1 MIKGEKVRFDIHNI
15 LFSIYKFNNTLE
27 NTSIKKIIDKHKKED
42 VSFIFNVTLN
52 CMRLHIHSLKI
63 LKKYIKKKLRDH
75 EKILLISAI
84 TQIVFLNFKE
94 YAVINCSVE
103 ISKKLK
109 LYPALIN
116 ATLKAI
122 AKNKK
127 KLKHIKISYNDLPQ
141 WFKKRTTSLT
151 IHEKNQFLENFYKE
165 PDVHIVFK
173 NKEKLNEFDEG
184 LIKTSSTSGFLLDKK
199 EIEGKKSF
207 IKGDWWVQDFS
218 SFFPI
223 NNIEFGNQDLKL
235 LDTCAAPGGKA
246 FQLLSKNL
254 KVTLN
259 DKSKRR
265 IQTLKSNLNRLK
277 FNPKVINK
285 DFIKF
290 DNNEK
295 FDFIII
301 DAPCSAIG
309 TIRKN
314 PEIFFKSKIPDFDGL
329 NNLQQNMLEK
339 AALLLNEGG
348 NILYMT
354 CSFIKN
360 ESIDQINEFLKKNS
374 NFLITNFIL
383 TEENYDFSKLLL
395 KNNLMITFPD
405 RILNNSI
412 DGYFAAYLKKIK

>member
-52 CMRLHIHSLKI
+52 SMRLHIHSLKI
-63 LKKYIKKKLRDH
+63 LKIYIKKKLRDH

-116 ATLKAI
+116 ASLKVI

-127 KLKHIKISYNDLPQ
+127 KLKNIKISYNDLPE
-141 WFKKRTTSLT
+141 WFRKRTASLT
-151 IHEKNQFLENFYKE
+151 IHEKKQFLENFYKE

-199 EIEGKKSF
+199 EIESKKSF

-223 NNIEFGNQDLKL
+223 NNIEFKNQNIKL
-235 LDTCAAPGGKA
+235 LDACAAPGGKA
-246 FQLLSKNL
+246 FQLLSKKL
-254 KVTLN
+254 EVTLN
-259 DKSKRR
+259 DKNKKR

-277 FNPKVINK
+277 FNPKVLNK

-290 DNNEK
+290 DKNEK

-339 AALLLNEGG
+339 AAHLLNVGG

-360 ESIDQINEFLKKNS
+360 ETLDQINEFLKKNN
-374 NFLITNFIL
+374 NFLVANFIL
-383 TEENYDFSKLLL
+383 TEQNYDYSKLV
-395 KNNLMITFPD
+395 KNNLMITIPD
-405 RILNNSI
+405 KILNNNI

>member
-27 NTSIKKIIDKHKKED
+27 NTSIKKIINKHKKED

-52 CMRLHIHSLKI
+52 SMRLHIHSLKI

-116 ATLKAI
+116 ASLKAI

-127 KLKHIKISYNDLPQ
+127 KLKNIKISYNDLPQ
-141 WFKKRTTSLT
+141 WFRKRTSSLT
-151 IHEKNQFLENFYKE
+151 IHEKKRFLENFYKE

-184 LIKTSSTSGFLLDKK
+184 LIKTSSTSGFLIDKK

-207 IKGDWWVQDFS
+207 IRGDWWVQDFS

-223 NNIEFGNQDLKL
+223 NNIEFKNQDLKL
-235 LDTCAAPGGKA
+235 LDACAAPGGKA

-265 IQTLKSNLNRLK
+265 IQTLNSNLNRLK
-277 FNPKVINK
+277 FNPKVLNK

-290 DNNEK
+290 DKNEK

-339 AALLLNEGG
+339 AALLLNVGG

-360 ESIDQINEFLKKNS
+360 ETFDQINKFLKKNN
-374 NFLITNFIL
+374 NFLVTNFIS
-383 TEENYDFSKLLL
+383 TEKSFDFSKLV
-395 KNNLMITFPD
+395 KNNLMITIPD
-405 RILNNSI
+405 KILNNNI

>member
-52 CMRLHIHSLKI
+52 SMRLHIHSLKI

-116 ATLKAI
+116 ASLKAI

-127 KLKHIKISYNDLPQ
+127 KLKDIKINFNDLPQ
-141 WFKKRTTSLT
+141 WFRESTSSLT
-151 IHEKNQFLENFYKE
+151 INEKKRFIENFYKE

-173 NKEKLNEFDEG
+173 NKEKLNKFEED
-184 LIKTSSTSGFLLDKK
+184 IVKTSSTSGFLINKK
-199 EIEGKKSF
+199 EIESKKSF
-207 IKGDWWVQDFS
+207 VKGDWWVQDFS

-223 NNIEFGNQDLKL
+223 NNIIFKNQNLKL
-235 LDTCAAPGGKA
+235 LDACAAPGGKA

-254 KVTLN
+254 EVTLN

-265 IQTLKSNLNRLK
+265 IQVLKSNLNRLK
-277 FNPKVINK
+277 FNPTILNR
-285 DFIKF
+285 DFINF
-290 DNNEK
+290 DKNEK

-309 TIRKN
+309 TIRKH
-314 PEIFFKSKIPDFDGL
+314 PEIFFKSKMPNFDGL

-339 AALLLNEGG
+339 AARLLNVGG

-360 ESIDQINEFLKKNS
+360 ETFDQVNKFLKNNN
-374 NFLITNFIL
+374 NFLIDNFIL
-383 TEENYDFSKLLL
+383 TEENHNFSKLL
-395 KNNLMITFPD
+395 KNNLMITIPD
-405 RILNNSI
+405 KILNNNI
-412 DGYFAAYLKKIK
+412 DGYFAANLKKIK

>member
-52 CMRLHIHSLKI
+52 SMRLHIHTLKI
-63 LKKYIKKKLRDH
+63 LKIYIKKKLRDH

-103 ISKKLK
+103 IPKKLN

-116 ATLKAI
+116 ASLKAI

-127 KLKHIKISYNDLPQ
+127 KLKDIQINFNDLPQ
-141 WFKKRTTSLT
+141 WFRESTSSLT
-151 IHEKNQFLENFYKE
+151 INEKKRFIENFYKE
-165 PDVHIVFK
+165 QDVHIVFK
-173 NKEKLNEFDEG
+173 NKEKLEKFEED
-184 LIKTSSTSGFLLDKK
+184 IVKTSSTSGFLINSK
-199 EIEGKKSF
+199 EIESKESF
-207 IKGDWWVQDFS
+207 VKGDWWVQDFS

-223 NNIEFGNQDLKL
+223 NNIIFKNQNLKF
-235 LDTCAAPGGKA
+235 LDACAAPGGKS

-254 KVTLN
+254 EVTLN
-259 DKSKRR
+259 DKSKGR
-265 IQTLKSNLNRLK
+265 IQVLKSNLNRLK
-277 FNPKVINK
+277 FKPRILNR

-290 DNNEK
+290 DKNEK

-314 PEIFFKSKIPDFDGL
+314 PEIFFKSKMPDFDGL

-339 AALLLNEGG
+339 AAHLLNVGG

-360 ESIDQINEFLKKNS
+360 ETFDQINEFLKNNN
-374 NFLITNFIL
+374 NFLIDNFTL
-383 TEENYDFSKLLL
+383 TEEKHKFSKLV
-395 KNNLMITFPD
+395 KNNLMITIPD
-405 RILNNSI
+405 KILNNNI

>member
-52 CMRLHIHSLKI
+52 SMRLHLHSLKI
-63 LKKYIKKKLRDH
+63 LKIYIKKKLRDH

-116 ATLKAI
+116 ASLKAI

-127 KLKHIKISYNDLPQ
+127 KLKDIKINYQDLPQ
-141 WFKKRTTSLT
+141 WFRKSTTSLT
-151 IHEKNQFLENFYKE
+151 TNEKKRFVENFYKE

-173 NKEKLNEFDEG
+173 NKEKLNKFEED
-184 LIKTSSTSGFLLDKK
+184 IVRTSSTSGFLINKK
-199 EIEGKKSF
+199 EIESKKSF
-207 IKGDWWVQDFS
+207 LKGDWWVQDFS

-223 NNIEFGNQDLKL
+223 NNIIFKNQNLKL
-235 LDTCAAPGGKA
+235 LDACAAPGGKA

-254 KVTLN
+254 EVTLN

-265 IQTLKSNLNRLK
+265 IQVLKSNLSRLK
-277 FNPKVINK
+277 FNPTILNR
-285 DFIKF
+285 DFINF
-290 DNNEK
+290 DENEK

-314 PEIFFKSKIPDFDGL
+314 PEIFFKSKIPDFNAL
-329 NNLQQNMLEK
+329 NSLQQNMLEN
-339 AALLLNEGG
+339 AAHLLNVGG

-360 ESIDQINEFLKKNS
+360 ETFDQINKFLRNNN
-374 NFLITNFIL
+374 NFLIDNFTL
-383 TEENYDFSKLLL
+383 TEENHKFSKLV
-395 KNNLMITFPD
+395 KNNLMITIPD
-405 RILNNSI
+405 KILNNSI
-412 DGYFAAYLKKIK
+412 DGYFAANLKKIK

>member
-1 MIKGEKVRFDIHNI
+1 MIKGEKVRFDVHNI

-52 CMRLHIHSLKI
+52 SMRLHIHSLKI
-63 LKKYIKKKLRDH
+63 LKMYIKKKLRDH

-116 ATLKAI
+116 ASLKAI

-127 KLKHIKISYNDLPQ
+127 KLKNIKINYNDLPQ
-141 WFKKRTTSLT
+141 WFRKSTNTLT
-151 IHEKNQFLENFYKE
+151 IHDKKRFLENFYEE

-173 NKEKLNEFDEG
+173 NKEKLNEFEED
-184 LIKTSSTSGFLLDKK
+184 IVKTSSTSGFLLNKK
-199 EIEGKKSF
+199 EIEIKESF
-207 IKGDWWVQDFS
+207 VKGDWWVQDFS

-223 NNIEFGNQDLKL
+223 NNIIFKNQDLKL
-235 LDTCAAPGGKA
+235 LDACAAPGGKA

-265 IQTLKSNLNRLK
+265 IQVLKSNLNRLK
-277 FNPKVINK
+277 FNPTVLNK
-285 DFIKF
+285 DFINF
-290 DNNEK
+290 DKNEK

-314 PEIFFKSKIPDFDGL
+314 PEIFFKSKMPDFDRL

-354 CSFIKN
+354 CSFIEN
-360 ESIDQINEFLKKNS
+360 ETFDQINKFLENNN
-374 NFLITNFIL
+374 NFLIDNFIS
-383 TEENYDFSKLLL
+383 TEQNYSFTELVK
-395 KNNLMITFPD
+395 KNLMITIPD
-405 RILNNSI
+405 KILNNNI

>member
-52 CMRLHIHSLKI
+52 SMRLHIHSLKI

-84 TQIVFLNFKE
+84 TQIVFLDFKE

-116 ATLKAI
+116 ASLKEI

-127 KLKHIKISYNDLPQ
+127 KLKNIKISYNDLPE
-141 WFKKRTTSLT
+141 WFRKRTSSLT
-151 IHEKNQFLENFYKE
+151 IHEKKQFLENFYKE

-173 NKEKLNEFDEG
+173 NKEKLNEFDDV
-184 LIKTSSTSGFLLDKK
+184 LIKTSSTSGFLLNKK
-199 EIEGKKSF
+199 EIESKKSF
-207 IKGDWWVQDFS
+207 MKGDWWVQDFS
-218 SFFPI
+218 SFFPL
-223 NNIEFGNQDLKL
+223 NNIEFKNQDLKL
-235 LDTCAAPGGKA
+235 LDACAAPGGKA

-254 KVTLN
+254 NVTLN
-259 DKSKRR
+259 DKSKRK

-277 FNPKVINK
+277 FNPKVLNK

-290 DNNEK
+290 DKNEK

-329 NNLQQNMLEK
+329 HNLQQNMLEK
-339 AALLLNEGG
+339 AALLLNVGG

-354 CSFIKN
+354 CSFLKN
-360 ESIDQINEFLKKNS
+360 ETFDQINEFLKKNN
-374 NFLITNFIL
+374 NFLIANFIL
-383 TEENYDFSKLLL
+383 TEENYNFSKLL
-395 KNNLMITFPD
+395 KNNLMITIPNK
-405 RILNNSI
+405 ILNNNI

>member
-27 NTSIKKIIDKHKKED
+27 STSIKKIIDKHKKED

-52 CMRLHIHSLKI
+52 SMRLHLHSLKI
-63 LKKYIKKKLRDH
+63 LKIYIKKKLRDH

-116 ATLKAI
+116 ASLKAI

-127 KLKHIKISYNDLPQ
+127 KLKDIKINYQDLPQ
-141 WFKKRTTSLT
+141 WFRKSTTSLT
-151 IHEKNQFLENFYKE
+151 INEKKRFVENFYKE

-173 NKEKLNEFDEG
+173 NKEKLNRFEED
-184 LIKTSSTSGFLLDKK
+184 IVRTSSTSGFLINKK
-199 EIEGKKSF
+199 EIENKKSF
-207 IKGDWWVQDFS
+207 LKGDWWVQDFS

-223 NNIEFGNQDLKL
+223 NNIIFKNQNLKF
-235 LDTCAAPGGKA
+235 LDACAAPGGKA

-254 KVTLN
+254 EVTLN

-265 IQTLKSNLNRLK
+265 IQVLKSNLNRLK
-277 FNPKVINK
+277 FNPTILNR
-285 DFIKF
+285 DFINF
-290 DNNEK
+290 DKNEK

-314 PEIFFKSKIPDFDGL
+314 PEIFFKNKMPDFDGL
-329 NNLQQNMLEK
+329 NSLQQNMLEN
-339 AALLLNEGG
+339 AAHLLNVGG

-360 ESIDQINEFLKKNS
+360 ETFDQIDKFLRNNN
-374 NFLITNFIL
+374 NFLIDNFTL
-383 TEENYDFSKLLL
+383 TEESYKFSKLV
-395 KNNLMITFPD
+395 KNNLMITIPD
-405 RILNNSI
+405 KILNNNI
-412 DGYFAAYLKKIK
+412 DGYFAANLKKIK

>member
-52 CMRLHIHSLKI
+52 SMRLHIHSLKI

-84 TQIVFLNFKE
+84 TQIVFLDFKE

-116 ATLKAI
+116 ASLKEI
-122 AKNKK
+122 AKNKRE
-127 KLKHIKISYNDLPQ
+127 LKNIKISYNDLPE
-141 WFKKRTTSLT
+141 WFRKKTTSLT
-151 IHEKNQFLENFYKE
+151 IDEKKQFLENFYKE

-173 NKEKLNEFDEG
+173 NKEKLNIFDDN
-184 LIKTSSTSGFLLDKK
+184 LIKTSSISGFLVNKK
-199 EIEGKKSF
+199 EIESKKSF

-223 NNIEFGNQDLKL
+223 NNIEFKNQDLKL
-235 LDTCAAPGGKA
+235 LDACSAPGGKA

-265 IQTLKSNLNRLK
+265 IQTLKSNLNRLN
-277 FNPKVINK
+277 FTPKVLNK

-290 DNNEK
+290 DKNKK

-314 PEIFFKSKIPDFDGL
+314 PEIFFKSKTPDFDEL
-329 NNLQQNMLEK
+329 NKLQQNMLEK
-339 AALLLNEGG
+339 AALLLNVGG

-360 ESIDQINEFLKKNS
+360 ETFDQINKFLRNNN
-374 NFLITNFIL
+374 NFLIDNFTL
-383 TEENYDFSKLLL
+383 TEENHKFSKLV
-395 KNNLMITFPD
+395 KNNLMITIPD
-405 RILNNSI
+405 KILNNNI

>member
-15 LFSIYKFNNTLE
+15 LFSIYKFNITLE
-27 NTSIKKIIDKHKKED
+27 NTSIKKIIDRHKKED

-52 CMRLHIHSLKI
+52 SMRLHIHSLKI

-84 TQIVFLNFKE
+84 TQIIFLNFKE
-94 YAVINCSVE
+94 YAVINCTVE

-116 ATLKAI
+116 ASLKVI

-127 KLKHIKISYNDLPQ
+127 KLKEIEVNYDDLPR
-141 WFKKRTTSLT
+141 WFRKCTNSLS
-151 IHEKNQFLENFYKE
+151 INERKQFLKNFYKE

-184 LIKTSSTSGFLLDKK
+184 LIKTSSTSGFLLNKK
-199 EIEGKKSF
+199 EIENKKSF

-223 NNIEFGNQDLKL
+223 NNIEFKHQEIKL
-235 LDTCAAPGGKA
+235 LDACAAPGGKA

-254 KVTLN
+254 NVTLN
-259 DKSKRR
+259 DKSKKR
-265 IQTLKSNLNRLK
+265 IQTLKSNLKRLQY
-277 FNPKVINK
+277 NATILNK
-285 DFIKF
+285 DFIEF
-290 DNNEK
+290 DKHKK

-314 PEIFFKSKIPDFDGL
+314 PEIFFKSKIPDFDRL

-339 AALLLNEGG
+339 AANLLNEEG

-354 CSFIKN
+354 CSFIEN
-360 ESIDQINEFLKKNS
+360 ETYDQINTFLKKNK

-383 TEENYDFSKLLL
+383 TEENYNFSKLV
-395 KNNLMITFPD
+395 KNNYMITIPD
-405 RILNNSI
+405 KILNNNI

>member
-52 CMRLHIHSLKI
+52 SMRLHIHSLEI

-116 ATLKAI
+116 ASLKAI

-127 KLKHIKISYNDLPQ
+127 ELKNIKISYNDLPQ
-141 WFKKRTTSLT
+141 WFRKRTSSLT
-151 IHEKNQFLENFYKE
+151 IHEKKRFLENFYKE

-173 NKEKLNEFDEG
+173 NKEKLNEFDES

-199 EIEGKKSF
+199 EIEDKKSF
-207 IKGDWWVQDFS
+207 INGDWWVQDFS

-223 NNIEFGNQDLKL
+223 NNIEFKSQNLKL
-235 LDTCAAPGGKA
+235 LDACAAPGGKA

-254 KVTLN
+254 EVTLN

-265 IQTLKSNLNRLK
+265 IQTLRSNLNRLK
-277 FNPKVINK
+277 FNPTVLNK

-290 DNNEK
+290 DINEK
-295 FDFIII
+295 FDFIVI

-339 AALLLNEGG
+339 AALLLNVGG
-348 NILYMT
+348 GILYMT

-360 ESIDQINEFLKKNS
+360 ETFDQINEFLKKND
-374 NFLITNFIL
+374 NFLVENFIL
-383 TEENYDFSKLLL
+383 TEENYNFSKFV
-395 KNNLMITFPD
+395 KKNLMITIPD
-405 RILNNSI
+405 RILNNNI

>member
-1 MIKGEKVRFDIHNI
+1 MINGEKVRFDIHNI

-27 NTSIKKIIDKHKKED
+27 NTSIKKIIDRHKKED

-52 CMRLHIHSLKI
+52 SMRLHIHSLKI
-63 LKKYIKKKLRDH
+63 LKKYIKKRLRDH

-94 YAVINCSVE
+94 YAVINCTVE

-116 ATLKAI
+116 ASLKVI

-127 KLKHIKISYNDLPQ
+127 KLKEIEVNYDDLPR
-141 WFKKRTTSLT
+141 WFRKCTNSLS
-151 IHEKNQFLENFYKE
+151 INERKQFLKNFYKE

-184 LIKTSSTSGFLLDKK
+184 LIKTSSTSGFLLNKK
-199 EIEGKKSF
+199 EIENKKSF

-223 NNIEFGNQDLKL
+223 NNIEFKHQEIKL
-235 LDTCAAPGGKA
+235 LDACAAPGGKA

-254 KVTLN
+254 NVTLN
-259 DKSKRR
+259 DKSKKR
-265 IQTLKSNLNRLK
+265 IQTLKSNLKRLQY
-277 FNPKVINK
+277 NATILNK
-285 DFIKF
+285 DFIEF
-290 DNNEK
+290 DKHKK

-314 PEIFFKSKIPDFDGL
+314 PEIFFKSKMPNFDGL

-339 AALLLNEGG
+339 AAHLLNVDG

-360 ESIDQINEFLKKNS
+360 ETFDQINKFLKNNN
-374 NFLITNFIL
+374 NFLIDNFIL
-383 TEENYDFSKLLL
+383 TEENHKFSKLV
-395 KNNLMITFPD
+395 KNNLMITIPD
-405 RILNNSI
+405 KILNNNI

>member
-27 NTSIKKIIDKHKKED
+27 NTSIKKIIEKHKKED
-42 VSFIFNVTLN
+42 ASFIFNVTLN
-52 CMRLHIHSLKI
+52 SMRLHLHSLKI
-63 LKKYIKKKLRDH
+63 LKIYIKKKLRDH

-116 ATLKAI
+116 ASLKAI

-127 KLKHIKISYNDLPQ
+127 KLKNIKIDYQDLPQ
-141 WFKKRTTSLT
+141 WFRKSTTSLT
-151 IHEKNQFLENFYKE
+151 TNEKKRFVENFYKE

-173 NKEKLNEFDEG
+173 NKEKLNKFEED
-184 LIKTSSTSGFLLDKK
+184 IVRTSSTSGFLINKK
-199 EIEGKKSF
+199 EIESKKSF
-207 IKGDWWVQDFS
+207 LKGDWWVQDFS

-223 NNIEFGNQDLKL
+223 NNIIFKNQNLKL
-235 LDTCAAPGGKA
+235 LDACAAPGGKA

-254 KVTLN
+254 EVTLN

-265 IQTLKSNLNRLK
+265 IQVLKSNLNRLK
-277 FNPKVINK
+277 FNPTILNG
-285 DFIKF
+285 DFINF
-290 DNNEK
+290 DKNEK

-314 PEIFFKSKIPDFDGL
+314 PEIFFKSKMPDFDGL
-329 NNLQQNMLEK
+329 NNLQQNMLEN
-339 AALLLNEGG
+339 AAHLLNVGG

-360 ESIDQINEFLKKNS
+360 ETFDQINKFLRNNN
-374 NFLITNFIL
+374 NFLIDNFTL
-383 TEENYDFSKLLL
+383 TEESHKFSKLV
-395 KNNLMITFPD
+395 KNNLMITIPD
-405 RILNNSI
+405 KILNNNI
-412 DGYFAAYLKKIK
+412 DGYFAANLKKIK

>member
-27 NTSIKKIIDKHKKED
+27 NTSIKKIIDRHKKED

-52 CMRLHIHSLKI
+52 SMRLHIHSLKI
-63 LKKYIKKKLRDH
+63 IKKYIKKKLRDH

-84 TQIVFLNFKE
+84 TQIVFLNFKD
-94 YAVINCSVE
+94 YAVINCTVE

-116 ATLKAI
+116 ASLKVV

-127 KLKHIKISYNDLPQ
+127 KLKDIEINYNDLPQ
-141 WFKKRTTSLT
+141 WFIKSTNSLSINNKK
-151 IHEKNQFLENFYKE
+151 KFLKNFYKE

-184 LIKTSSTSGFLLDKK
+184 LIKTSNTSGFLINKK
-199 EIEGKKSF
+199 DIENKKSF

-223 NNIEFGNQDLKL
+223 NNIEFEHQNLKL
-235 LDTCAAPGGKA
+235 LDACAAPGGKA

-254 KVTLN
+254 NVTLN
-259 DKSKRR
+259 DKSKKR
-265 IQTLKSNLNRLK
+265 IQTLKSNLKRLQY
-277 FNPKVINK
+277 NATILNK
-285 DFIKF
+285 DFTKF
-290 DNNEK
+290 NDQEK
-295 FDFIII
+295 FDFIVI
-301 DAPCSAIG
+301 DAPCSAVG

-314 PEIFFKSKIPDFDGL
+314 PEIFFKSKIPDFDRL
-329 NNLQQNMLEK
+329 NDLQQNMLEK
-339 AALLLNEGG
+339 AAHLLNEGG

-354 CSFIKN
+354 CSFLKN
-360 ESIDQINEFLKKNS
+360 ETYDQINTFLKKNN
-374 NFLITNFIL
+374 NFLIGNFVI
-383 TEENYDFSKLLL
+383 TEENYNFLKLV
-395 KNNLMITFPD
+395 KDNLMITIPD
-405 RILNNSI
+405 KIFKNNI
-412 DGYFAAYLKKIK
+412 DGYFAVLLKKIK

>member
-1 MIKGEKVRFDIHNI
+1 MIKGEKVRLDIHNI

-27 NTSIKKIIDKHKKED
+27 NTSIKKVIDKHKKED

-52 CMRLHIHSLKI
+52 SMRLHIHILKI
-63 LKKYIKKKLRDH
+63 LKIYIKKKLRDH

-84 TQIVFLNFKE
+84 TQIVFLDFKE

-116 ATLKAI
+116 ASLKAI
-122 AKNKK
+122 ARNKK
-127 KLKHIKISYNDLPQ
+127 KLKDIKINFNDLPQ
-141 WFKKRTTSLT
+141 WFRESTSSLT
-151 IHEKNQFLENFYKE
+151 INEKKQFIENFYKE

-173 NKEKLNEFDEG
+173 NKEKLKKFEED
-184 LIKTSSTSGFLLDKK
+184 IVKTSSTSGFLINSK
-199 EIEGKKSF
+199 EIESKESF
-207 IKGDWWVQDFS
+207 VKGDWWVQDFS

-223 NNIEFGNQDLKL
+223 NNIIFKNQNLKL
-235 LDTCAAPGGKA
+235 LDACAAPGGKA

-254 KVTLN
+254 EVTLN

-265 IQTLKSNLNRLK
+265 IQVLKSNLNRLK
-277 FNPKVINK
+277 YNPTILNR
-285 DFIKF
+285 DFINF
-290 DNNEK
+290 DKNEK

-314 PEIFFKSKIPDFDGL
+314 PEIFFKSKMPDFDGL

-339 AALLLNEGG
+339 AAHLLNVGG

-360 ESIDQINEFLKKNS
+360 ETFDQVNKFLKNNN
-374 NFLITNFIL
+374 NFLIDNFIL
-383 TEENYDFSKLLL
+383 TEENHNFSKLL
-395 KNNLMITFPD
+395 KNNLMITIPD
-405 RILNNSI
+405 KILNNNI
-412 DGYFAAYLKKIK
+412 DGYFAANLKKIK

>member
-27 NTSIKKIIDKHKKED
+27 STSIKKIIDKHKKED

-52 CMRLHIHSLKI
+52 SMRLQIHSLKI

-84 TQIVFLNFKE
+84 TQIVFLDFKE

-109 LYPALIN
+109 MYPALIN
-116 ATLKAI
+116 ASLKEI

-127 KLKHIKISYNDLPQ
+127 KLKNIKISYNDLPE
-141 WFKKRTTSLT
+141 WFRKKTNSLA
-151 IHEKNQFLENFYKE
+151 IYEKEQFLENFYKE

-173 NKEKLNEFDEG
+173 NREKLNTFDEG
-184 LIKTSSTSGFLLDKK
+184 LIKTSSTSGFLLNKK
-199 EIEGKKSF
+199 EIESKKSF

-223 NNIEFGNQDLKL
+223 NNIEFKNQDLKL
-235 LDTCAAPGGKA
+235 LDACSAPGGKA

-277 FNPKVINK
+277 FYPKVLNK

-290 DNNEK
+290 DKHEK

-360 ESIDQINEFLKKNS
+360 ETFDQINKFLKNNS
-374 NFLITNFIL
+374 NFVVANFTL
-383 TEENYDFSKLLL
+383 TEESYNFSKLV
-395 KNNLMITFPD
+395 KDNLMITIPD
-405 RILNNSI
+405 KILNNNI
-412 DGYFAAYLKKIK
+412 DGYFATNLKKIK

>member
-1 MIKGEKVRFDIHNI
+1 MIKGEKVRLDIHNI

-27 NTSIKKIIDKHKKED
+27 NTSIKKVIDKHKKED

-52 CMRLHIHSLKI
+52 SMRLHIHILKI
-63 LKKYIKKKLRDH
+63 LKIYIKKKLRDH

-84 TQIVFLNFKE
+84 TQIVFLDFKE

-116 ATLKAI
+116 ASLKAI
-122 AKNKK
+122 ARNKK
-127 KLKHIKISYNDLPQ
+127 KLKDIKINFNDLPQ
-141 WFKKRTTSLT
+141 WFRESTSSLT
-151 IHEKNQFLENFYKE
+151 INEKKQFIENFYKE

-173 NKEKLNEFDEG
+173 NKEKLKKFEED
-184 LIKTSSTSGFLLDKK
+184 IVKTSSTSGFLINSK
-199 EIEGKKSF
+199 EIESKESF
-207 IKGDWWVQDFS
+207 VKGDWWVQDFS

-223 NNIEFGNQDLKL
+223 NNIIFKNQNLKL
-235 LDTCAAPGGKA
+235 LDACAAPGGKA

-254 KVTLN
+254 EVTLN

-265 IQTLKSNLNRLK
+265 IQVLKSNLNRLK
-277 FNPKVINK
+277 YNPTILNM
-285 DFIKF
+285 DFINF
-290 DNNEK
+290 DKNEK

-314 PEIFFKSKIPDFDGL
+314 PEIFFKSKMPDFDGL

-339 AALLLNEGG
+339 AAHLLNVGG

-360 ESIDQINEFLKKNS
+360 ETFDQVNKFLKNNN
-374 NFLITNFIL
+374 NFLIDNFIL
-383 TEENYDFSKLLL
+383 TEENHNFSKLL
-395 KNNLMITFPD
+395 KNNLMITIPD
-405 RILNNSI
+405 KILNNNI
-412 DGYFAAYLKKIK
+412 DGYFAANLKKIK

>member
-1 MIKGEKVRFDIHNI
+1 MIKGEKIRFDIHNI

-27 NTSIKKIIDKHKKED
+27 NTSIRKIIEKHKKED

-52 CMRLHIHSLKI
+52 SMRLHMHSLKI

-116 ATLKAI
+116 ASLKAI

-127 KLKHIKISYNDLPQ
+127 KLKNIKISYNDLPQ
-141 WFKKRTTSLT
+141 WFRKSTSSLT
-151 IHEKNQFLENFYKE
+151 IHEKNRFLENFYKE

-173 NKEKLNEFDEG
+173 NKEKLSEFDEG

-199 EIEGKKSF
+199 EIESKKSF
-207 IKGDWWVQDFS
+207 INGDWWVQDFS

-223 NNIEFGNQDLKL
+223 NNIEFKSQNIKL
-235 LDTCAAPGGKA
+235 LDACAAPGGKS

-254 KVTLN
+254 EVILN
-259 DKSKRR
+259 DKSKSR

-277 FNPKVINK
+277 FNPIVLNK

-290 DNNEK
+290 DKNEK

-314 PEIFFKSKIPDFDGL
+314 PEIFFKSNIPDFDAL

-339 AALLLNEGG
+339 AAHLLNIGG

-360 ESIDQINEFLKKNS
+360 ETLDQINEFLKKNN
-374 NFLITNFIL
+374 NFLVANFTL
-383 TEENYDFSKLLL
+383 TEEDYDFSNLV
-395 KNNLMITFPD
+395 KNNLMITIPD
-405 RILNNSI
+405 KILNNNI

>member
-52 CMRLHIHSLKI
+52 SMRLHIHSLKI

-116 ATLKAI
+116 ASLKAI
-122 AKNKK
+122 AKNKE
-127 KLKHIKISYNDLPQ
+127 KLKNIKISYNDLPQ
-141 WFKKRTTSLT
+141 WFRKRSTSLT
-151 IHEKNQFLENFYKE
+151 IHEKKQFLENFYKE

-173 NKEKLNEFDEG
+173 NKEKLSEFDEG

-199 EIEGKKSF
+199 EIESKKSF
-207 IKGDWWVQDFS
+207 INGDWWVQDFS

-223 NNIEFGNQDLKL
+223 NNIEFKSQNIKL
-235 LDTCAAPGGKA
+235 LDACAAPGGKA

-265 IQTLKSNLNRLK
+265 IQTLNSNLNRLK
-277 FNPKVINK
+277 FNPKVLNK

-290 DNNEK
+290 DKNEK

-339 AALLLNEGG
+339 AAHLLNVGG

-360 ESIDQINEFLKKNS
+360 ETFDQINKFLKKIII
-374 NFLITNFIL
+374 F
-383 TEENYDFSKLLL
+383 
-395 KNNLMITFPD
+395 
-405 RILNNSI
+405 
-412 DGYFAAYLKKIK
+412 

>member
-1 MIKGEKVRFDIHNI
+1 MINGEKVRFDIHNI

-27 NTSIKKIIDKHKKED
+27 NTSIKKIIDRHKKED

-52 CMRLHIHSLKI
+52 SMRLHIHSLKI

-75 EKILLISAI
+75 EKILIISAI

-94 YAVINCSVE
+94 YAVINCTVE

-116 ATLKAI
+116 ASLKVI

-127 KLKHIKISYNDLPQ
+127 KLKEIEVNYDDLPR
-141 WFKKRTTSLT
+141 WFRKCTNSLS
-151 IHEKNQFLENFYKE
+151 INERKQFLKNFYKE

-184 LIKTSSTSGFLLDKK
+184 LIKTSSTSGFLLNKK
-199 EIEGKKSF
+199 EIENKKSF

-223 NNIEFGNQDLKL
+223 NNIEFKHQEIKL
-235 LDTCAAPGGKA
+235 LDACAAPGGKA

-254 KVTLN
+254 NVTLN
-259 DKSKRR
+259 DKSKKR
-265 IQTLKSNLNRLK
+265 IQTLKSNLKRLQY
-277 FNPKVINK
+277 NATILNK
-285 DFIKF
+285 DFIEF
-290 DNNEK
+290 DKHKK

-314 PEIFFKSKIPDFDGL
+314 PEIFFKSKIPDFDRL

-339 AALLLNEGG
+339 AANLLNEEG

-354 CSFIKN
+354 CSFIEN
-360 ESIDQINEFLKKNS
+360 ETYDQINTFLKKNK

-383 TEENYDFSKLLL
+383 TEENYNFSKLV
-395 KNNLMITFPD
+395 KNNLMITIPD
-405 RILNNSI
+405 KILNNNI